1 MVPET
6 TTVELEGS
14 TVRWTNESFSI
25 TVTEAETVADELREL
40 ITQSGVEAVL
50 VDNQAADGTW
60 PQETNAVWDELMA
73 EMYEAGVTSAT
84 LCPSLTNKMQ
94 VNRLSKNNGTDDLIR
109 AFGPDERDEA
119 REFVGLV
126 SPV

>member
-6 TTVELEGS
+6 TALEVEGS

-25 TVTEAETVADELREL
+25 TVAEAEAVADEVREL
-40 ITQSGVEAVL
+40 MARPGVESVL

-60 PQETNAVWDELMA
+60 PQETNEVWDGLMA
-73 EMYEAGVTSAT
+73 EMYESAVTSAT

-94 VNRLSKNNGTDDLIR
+94 VNRL
-109 AFGPDERDEA
+109 
-119 REFVGLV
+119 
-126 SPV
+126 

>member
-6 TTVELEGS
+6 TTLEVEGS

-25 TVTEAETVADELREL
+25 TVTEAEAVADEVREL
-40 ITQSGVEAVL
+40 MTRPGVESVL

-60 PQETNAVWDELMA
+60 PQETNEVWDGLMA
-73 EMYEAGVTSAT
+73 EMYENGVTSAT

-94 VNRLSKNNGTDDLIR
+94 VNRLSKKNGTDDLIR

-126 SPV
+126 SPA

>member
-14 TVRWTNESFSI
+14 TVRWTNDSFSI
-25 TVTEAETVADELREL
+25 TVAEAEAVADEVREL
-40 ITQSGVEAVL
+40 MAQPEVESVL
-50 VDNQAADGTW
+50 VDNQAAEGTW
-60 PQETNAVWDELMA
+60 PQETNEVWDELMA
-73 EMYEAGVTSAT
+73 EMYEAGVASAT

-94 VNRLSKNNGTDDLIR
+94 VNRLSKRNGTDDLIR
-109 AFGPDERDEA
+109 AFGPNERDEA

-126 SPV
+126 SSA